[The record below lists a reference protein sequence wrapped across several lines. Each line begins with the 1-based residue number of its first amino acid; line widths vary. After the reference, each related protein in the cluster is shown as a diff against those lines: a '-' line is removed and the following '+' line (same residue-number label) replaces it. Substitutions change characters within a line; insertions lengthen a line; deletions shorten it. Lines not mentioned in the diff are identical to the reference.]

1 MISGRTE
8 WALAVLAAFCVL
20 VVFFFPALQG
30 PYPAV
35 HGPVT
40 ALLSLRAAARLRLD
54 AMRNSLRLIAAP
66 VSRIPAIMPALLRSE
81 FVVLHAEMESSS
93 AALGSILRC

>member
-20 VVFFFPALQG
+20 VVFFLPALQG

-35 HGPVT
+35 HGPAT
-40 ALLSLRAAARLRLD
+40 ALLSLRAVARLRLD
-54 AMRNSLRLIAAP
+54 VMRDRLRA
-66 VSRIPAIMPALLRSE
+66 IPARVASARVIVPALRAE
-81 FVVLHAEMESSS
+81 FLVLHFGPQNSSP
-93 AALGSILRC
+93 ALGSILRC

>member
-8 WALAVLAAFCVL
+8 CALAVLAAFCVL

-40 ALLSLRAAARLRLD
+40 ALLSLRAALRLGIIRNGVRPIYARAARVRV
-54 AMRNSLRLIAAP
+54 AML
-66 VSRIPAIMPALLRSE
+66 ALQRADFFLLYFGPE
-81 FVVLHAEMESSS
+81 NFS

>member
-66 VSRIPAIMPALLRSE
+66 VSRIPASMPALLRSE
-81 FVVLHAEMESSS
+81 FVVLHSEMESSS
-93 AALGSILRC
+93 AAFGSILRC

>member
-8 WALAVLAAFCVL
+8 CALAVLAAFCVL
-20 VVFFFPALQG
+20 LVFFFPALQG

-40 ALLSLRAAARLRLD
+40 ALLSLRAAARLRLGT
-54 AMRNSLRLIAAP
+54 MRKNLKAISAQ
-66 VSRIPAIMPALLRSE
+66 VSRTRSTVPAICRAD
-81 FVVLHAEMESSS
+81 FFVLHFQPESSS
-93 AALGSILRC
+93 AALRSILRS

>member
-40 ALLSLRAAARLRLD
+40 ALLSLRAAARLRLGIMTKG
-54 AMRNSLRLIAAP
+54 MRAICARLARAR
-66 VSRIPAIMPALLRSE
+66 VIMP
-81 FVVLHAEMESSS
+81 VLQRADFFGLHFEPESSL

>member
-66 VSRIPAIMPALLRSE
+66 VARIAAIMPALLRSE
-81 FVVLHAEMESSS
+81 FVVLHSEMESSS

>member
-35 HGPVT
+35 HAPAT
-40 ALLSLRAAARLRLD
+40 ALLSLRAVARLRLD
-54 AMRNSLRLIAAP
+54 VMRDKFRA
-66 VSRIPAIMPALLRSE
+66 IPARVARALAVLAA
-81 FVVLHAEMESSS
+81 FCVLVVFFFP
-93 AALGSILRC
+93 GCILRC